1 MGEYEQAQ
9 TVDATNRRRSQKEVA
24 SFLAVDSPK
33 YVAYVSGDGKYLTT
47 WMGDELARI
56 TRSSTSRRRGF
67 SSMPFSVLHVRA
79 VDIRGRHWSGTGAGR
94 NMVIRIRR
102 VKG

>member
-1 MGEYEQAQ
+1 MSVEAS
-9 TVDATNRRRSQKEVA
+9 NRAKSQKEVA
-24 SFLAVDSPK
+24 AFLATNATK

-67 SSMPFSVLHVRA
+67 GPMPFSVLHVRA

-94 NMVIRIRR
+94 NMFIRIRR
-102 VKG
+102 VKS